1 MHGAPRPIVSHGDLE
16 VTATFGALFQGDHI
30 GVEVATDAHARL
42 LQGKGLLRAGTRLSS
57 SSFVFDD
64 ECVDGLIIDD
74 YCVVSK
80 EDVGTKKEV
89 SRSVRSLEV
98 AQRCYDEEGLMGS
111 RHKDVVGENLFKF
124 AGAEVVSTQQS
135 VARGVV
141 ALGAPFSK
149 RLGLGLLSAKAAEL
163 RSTSDALWSSVIGSW
178 ISVLMYRRPCM
189 AVLDEVFKVIPA
201 EELDT
206 LNPRLRHLPRRA
218 AEELLVLAAL
228 SPVVSSNLATE
239 FAEEIFAADASNL
252 MGGATVASVSE
263 EIAKLVWRS
272 SEQKADNVPMLR
284 KGEAV
289 LAAHDSLFEEKPFER
304 TEEVDGQVQHPAR
317 PVALSFQFVEI
328 CGGAGVVT
336 KALSKQGIVVGPVL
350 DISFSKQYDLKQARV
365 IQWVI
370 YLVEEDRLDS
380 FLMAPPCTTFSA
392 AAYPCLRSY
401 VIPRGFD
408 PKNERV
414 IEGNQLA
421 FAMLCLLYVALRM
434 QKLGMGEQPRR
445 SKMRRLEEWQ
455 RLIAMGASE
464 VTTASCAFGSKH
476 MKEFVFLSVNM
487 RCEALHR
494 KCSRDHAH
502 VRIEGKFTKPSATYV
517 EGLAE
522 EIARV
527 FVLHLQRLD
536 VLRQEKGLDVR
547 GLEDPLSD
555 DLCLGLDWKVLGSWR
570 WKKPSHI
577 NVLETAADLK
587 VWAHVAREG
596 GDKRFTFLSDSHVSR
611 SVLVRGRSSSDS
623 LRPLLRR
630 AAALCVAYGL
640 YPAGR
645 FVPTRW
651 NPADAPSRGG
661 DLSEKAVCSIMDGLS
676 VQEIAA
682 VASIRGLRRWAAN
695 WARLVLLTC
704 PGLVDFLLRP
714 GRRHPNLPISPREWF
729 MDFDATLGYPGE
741 GPLRLPFA
749 LFLLLLICQASL
761 WIVLAAPRGSFR
773 HGDDDRKAR
782 RTGLQLGDGRRVTE
796 LTSFTRANLYAAFLR
811 WLEEKQFPWD
821 ETLFCSPPD
830 IDGVNKILVDY
841 GRWLFSEG
849 KPYYHFSETVNAVT
863 CKRPLIRRSLQQVW
877 DLAFIWGSYEP
888 TVHHLAMPPQI
899 LTAVLAVCLV
909 WGWVREAAI
918 FALAWGARCCGL
930 VRFFK
935 RDDVT

>member
-30 GVEVATDAHARL
+30 GVEVATDAHACL

-57 SSFVFDD
+57 SSSVFDD

-149 RLGLGLLSAKAAEL
+149 RLGLGLLSAKAAAL

-263 EIAKLVWRS
+263 EVAKLVWRS

-304 TEEVDGQVQHPAR
+304 TEEVDEQVQHPAR

-370 YLVEEDRLDS
+370 YLLEEDRLDS

-476 MKEFVFLSVNM
+476 MKEFVFL
-487 RCEALHR
+487 
-494 KCSRDHAH
+494 
-502 VRIEGKFTKPSATYV
+502 
-517 EGLAE
+517 
-522 EIARV
+522 
-527 FVLHLQRLD
+527 
-536 VLRQEKGLDVR
+536 
-547 GLEDPLSD
+547 
-555 DLCLGLDWKVLGSWR
+555 LG
-570 WKKPSHI
+570 
-577 NVLETAADLK
+577 
-587 VWAHVAREG
+587 
-596 GDKRFTFLSDSHVSR
+596 
-611 SVLVRGRSSSDS
+611 
-623 LRPLLRR
+623 
-630 AAALCVAYGL
+630 
-640 YPAGR
+640 
-645 FVPTRW
+645 
-651 NPADAPSRGG
+651 
-661 DLSEKAVCSIMDGLS
+661 
-676 VQEIAA
+676 
-682 VASIRGLRRWAAN
+682 
-695 WARLVLLTC
+695 
-704 PGLVDFLLRP
+704 
-714 GRRHPNLPISPREWF
+714 
-729 MDFDATLGYPGE
+729 
-741 GPLRLPFA
+741 
-749 LFLLLLICQASL
+749 
-761 WIVLAAPRGSFR
+761 
-773 HGDDDRKAR
+773 
-782 RTGLQLGDGRRVTE
+782 
-796 LTSFTRANLYAAFLR
+796 
-811 WLEEKQFPWD
+811 
-821 ETLFCSPPD
+821 
-830 IDGVNKILVDY
+830 
-841 GRWLFSEG
+841 
-849 KPYYHFSETVNAVT
+849 
-863 CKRPLIRRSLQQVW
+863 
-877 DLAFIWGSYEP
+877 
-888 TVHHLAMPPQI
+888 
-899 LTAVLAVCLV
+899 
-909 WGWVREAAI
+909 
-918 FALAWGARCCGL
+918 
-930 VRFFK
+930 
-935 RDDVT
+935 